1 MKRMYHSSGAAVR
14 RRALYLITVSLS
26 FSGAILPEQVFG
38 QQTAPASQKAS
49 EPTNAS
55 KEEKSKSQVLE
66 EVVVTGSL
74 IRNIAPVGA
83 NVIGTSRE
91 DIDSSGT
98 TDSNQLLGTLPQSNF
113 FLAFQNPGQG
123 VLAGVSRVP
132 INTPN
137 LRNLPQGATGSPT
150 TLVMLDGHRI
160 VPAGIEQSAVDAGI
174 VPSGILERVET
185 ILDGTSAV
193 YGSDAAGGVI
203 NYVSRKR
210 FDETKAD
217 LQYGF
222 ADDYYTKAANITSG
236 TTWDGGGVGFT
247 YSFGMNSPLF
257 AKDRDYAGAEMQ
269 ALVASW
275 LAGFGARVVHVV
287 RQHPWVTPV
296 LPRQQWAAAAAA
308 AGLPVARRVISTSPH
323 VRQSSS
329 HGLVHE
335 KRDED
340 GIGEVTADGLGS
352 TVLVAGDGTGG
363 RLASALGAGCMRAA
377 RTLGFPLLEFRFAT
391 EGERTVLTEV
401 DPLPSLVEPWA
412 TALTVD
418 LLESRAGEP
427 RS

>member
-1 MKRMYHSSGAAVR
+1 MSAAV
-14 RRALYLITVSLS
+14 L
-26 FSGAILPEQVFG
+26 
-38 QQTAPASQKAS
+38 
-49 EPTNAS
+49 
-55 KEEKSKSQVLE
+55 VLAHA
-66 EVVVTGSL
+66 TD
-74 IRNIAPVGA
+74 VGA
-83 NVIGTSRE
+83 DRVAAAAARRFGP
-91 DIDSSGT
+91 DSVR
-98 TDSNQLLGTLPQSNF
+98 LVRPEMLG
-113 FLAFQNPGQG
+113 LA
-123 VLAGVSRVP
+123 SW
-132 INTPN
+132 
-137 LRNLPQGATGSPT
+137 S
-150 TLVMLDGHRI
+150 HR
-160 VPAGIEQSAVDAGI
+160 VDARGRPSTRLLLPNAEPI
-174 VPSGILERVET
+174 DDTRVAAVLNRIRYLPVPRFHR
-185 ILDGTSAV
+185 
-193 YGSDAAGGVI
+193 AA
-203 NYVSRKR
+203 
-210 FDETKAD
+210 
-217 LQYGF
+217 
-222 ADDYYTKAANITSG
+222 
-236 TTWDGGGVGFT
+236 
-247 YSFGMNSPLF
+247 

-296 LPRQQWAAAAAA
+296 LPRQHWAAAAAA